1 MIGKTEEG
9 ELHMIEKLLH
19 KYPDAVTGQRPADPS
34 VPYIWLE
41 EDRTKIGIPRSQLT
55 PEELSLLETLFGSSR
70 TVPEQ
75 NKTWIQQEWHAFL
88 ETADAPVPRSSWKQ
102 VRFLHFRV
110 SELEISLEDFEE
122 ALRSLAAPDAVIV
135 WFTPSSGTV
144 IEGHPNDSLG
154 KNELLPIIEALE
166 GDFYSKIRVFAGSYE
181 EAGPGLQSHF
191 KSEQACFSMALR
203 CLPDMRAASLADIYP
218 FLLIEGHPKEDLE
231 HIAKSL
237 LGDILESDELL
248 DTVKIYIEC
257 GSNASLAAKKLYMHR
272 NGLQYRIDRFIEKT
286 DLDIRTFQ
294 GSLAA
299 YLILLQLKK

>member
-1 MIGKTEEG
+1 
-9 ELHMIEKLLH
+9 MIEKLLQ
-19 KYPDAVTGQRPADPS
+19 KYSGTVTGQQSADPS
-34 VPYIWLE
+34 VSYLWLE
-41 EDRTKIGIPRSQLT
+41 ENHTKIGIPKSHLT
-55 PEELSLLETLFGSSR
+55 PEEVSLLEALFKSSR
-70 TVPEQ
+70 SVPEQ

-88 ETADAPVPRSSWKQ
+88 KTAGKQVPRGPWKQ
-102 VRFLHFRV
+102 VRFLHFQV

-122 ALRSLAAPDAVIV
+122 ALHSLAAPGAVIV
-135 WFTPSSGTV
+135 WLSPSSGAV
-144 IEGHPNDSLG
+144 IEGHPNESLG

-166 GDFYSKIRVFAGSYE
+166 GDFYSKIRVFCGSYE
-181 EAGPGLQSHF
+181 DAGSGLQSHF
-191 KSEQACFSMALR
+191 DSEQSCFSMALR

-218 FLLIEGHPKEDLE
+218 FLLVEGHPKEDLE
-231 HIAKSL
+231 QIARSL
-237 LGDILESDELL
+237 LGEMLEADELL

-286 DLDIRTFQ
+286 NLDIRTFQ